1 MIKYISLFIIL
12 LLCSCSTSYL
22 VYNADVYMDDE
33 KLGENVLVFDKQKE
47 NELFF
52 YDSSKTGHFL
62 MGNITV
68 KNCTDTTIVK
78 R

>member
-1 MIKYISLFIIL
+1 
-12 LLCSCSTSYL
+12 
-22 VYNADVYMDDE
+22 MDDE

-52 YDSSKTGHFL
+52 YDLSKTGHFL

-68 KNCTDTTIVK
+68 KNCTDTIIVK

>member
-1 MIKYISLFIIL
+1 M
-12 LLCSCSTSYL
+12 
-22 VYNADVYMDDE
+22 NDE

-52 YDSSKTGHFL
+52 YDLSKKGHFL